1 MDNRPKASK
10 FPAMFRTIIRFVAI
24 LSLLSVAGFWL
35 AAGADRGWT
44 KTSVTTMQTDEIT
57 GLEFPVIENR
67 FVPGVDFLATGLIG
81 SLLLLA
87 LTFIR
92 FPTKPKYSM
101 KTPVITLLATA
112 TLALQAGAAP
122 ITFDFKDPKGVN
134 NIVFKLDAPLESING
149 TASGISGT
157 VTADP
162 ENPAAVTGKIIVDAA
177 TLHVPNPVMKEH
189 MHGDKWLDVTT
200 HPQITF
206 ELKEVKNT
214 TRDGDK
220 GTAEILGTF
229 TLKGISKD
237 ITVPV
242 NVTYLPGKLKAR
254 GGDVDGDLLVVRSNF
269 KINRSD
275 FQIQAGQNTDKVA
288 EDIEISLSLAGAA
301 PKP

>member
-1 MDNRPKASK
+1 ML
-10 FPAMFRTIIRFVAI
+10 RTIVRLVAI
-24 LSLLSVAGFWL
+24 LSILSVTGFWF
-35 AAGADRGWT
+35 ASGADRGWT
-44 KTSVTTMQTDEIT
+44 KTSVTTMKTDEIT

-67 FVPGVDFLATGLIG
+67 FVPGVDFLAAGLVG
-81 SLLLLA
+81 SFVLLA
-87 LTFIR
+87 ITFIR
-92 FPTKPKYSM
+92 IPTKPNPTM
-101 KTPVITLLATA
+101 KTPIITVLAVTA
-112 TLALQAGAAP
+112 LALNAGAAP

-157 VTADP
+157 ITADP
-162 ENPAAVTGKIIVDAA
+162 ENPAAVTGKIVVD
-177 TLHVPNPVMKEH
+177 TTSLHVPNPVMKEH
-189 MHGDKWLDVTT
+189 MHGEKWLDVTT

-206 ELKEVKNT
+206 ELKEVKNV
-214 TRDGDK
+214 TRDGNK
-220 GTAEILGTF
+220 GTADVLGTF

-254 GGDVDGDLLVVRSNF
+254 GGDVDGDLLVVRSDF